1 MSRVA
6 DLAFLSGN
14 FEFLT
19 PETEISPEFGKFS
32 KKYGNLNKKLF
43 FLCFFLYAPRRVHDY
58 LTLVPRIA

>member
-6 DLAFLSGN
+6 DLTFLSGN

-43 FLCFFLYAPRRVHDY
+43 FLCFFLYAPNSTGLPY
-58 LTLVPRIA
+58 TNPRKA

>member
-19 PETEISPEFGKFS
+19 PETEISR
-32 KKYGNLNKKLF
+32 NLENFQKN
-43 FLCFFLYAPRRVHDY
+43 
-58 LTLVPRIA
+58 TGI